1 MNRQEKQAQAKL
13 WSLFH
18 KACAGRQ
25 LLADGD
31 HVLIGLS
38 GGKDSLLL
46 TELMGRQARVFK
58 PAIRVTAVHVRI
70 SERKYLTDTSY
81 LERFCREAGVP
92 LLIRDTHIVGGEGK
106 SPCFL
111 CSWYRRKA
119 LLQVAQEEGCNK
131 IAFGH
136 HQDDVLGTLLMNLVF
151 EGRATSIPPALPLDK
166 MPITLIRPLWCIR
179 ETDIRAYADLR
190 GYRTQK
196 IPCEW
201 EDLTNRRRMGELL
214 RELETLNPDVRS
226 SLLHALQRQD
236 DVPHGHSPQQNI
248 SGTGQNISGTGQNTS
263 EAPAE

>member
-1 MNRQEKQAQAKL
+1 MNQQERQAGTKL

-18 KACAGRQ
+18 KACADHQ

-46 TELMGRQARVFK
+46 TELLGRQARIYK

-70 SERKYLTDTSY
+70 SQRKYLTDTSY
-81 LERFCREAGVP
+81 LQQFCEQAGVP
-92 LLIRDTHIVGGEGK
+92 QLIRDTCIVGEEKK

-136 HQDDVLGTLLMNLVF
+136 HQDDVLHTFLMNIIY
-151 EGRATSIPPALPLDK
+151 EGRATSIPPILQLDK
-166 MPITLIRPLWCIR
+166 MPIALIRPLWYIR
-179 ETDIRAYADLR
+179 EADISSYAALR
-190 GYRTQK
+190 DYQTQK
-196 IPCEW
+196 VPCEW
-201 EDLTNRRRMGELL
+201 EDVTNRSRMCNLL
-214 RELETLNPDVRS
+214 QELENIHPDVRS
-226 SLLHALQRQD
+226 SLLHAIQR
-236 DVPHGHSPQQNI
+236 N
-248 SGTGQNISGTGQNTS
+248 
-263 EAPAE
+263 E